1 MTKLPLAS
9 TWTDSWLNPTQNKS
23 RNSTRQQVRLILH
36 HPKFCPNTSK
46 YFKALSPIVLE
57 TKYLPQIILEA
68 LVGRLSLDYQI
79 RNNAFA
85 ISVTLI
91 FFTKQS
97 CCKAVI

>member
-57 TKYLPQIILEA
+57 TKYLAQIILEA

-79 RNNAFA
+79 RSNAFA
-85 ISVTLI
+85 ISVTLL
-91 FFTKQS
+91 FTKQS